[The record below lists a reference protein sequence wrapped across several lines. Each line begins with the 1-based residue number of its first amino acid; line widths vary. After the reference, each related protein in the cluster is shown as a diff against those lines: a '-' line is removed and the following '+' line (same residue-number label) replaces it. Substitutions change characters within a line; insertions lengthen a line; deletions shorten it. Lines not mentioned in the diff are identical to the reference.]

1 MHPRDGNTGIKHR
14 PSTKPAVGELV
25 GAYEDGFA
33 DGFIAGARHAEL
45 TMRDFGHFPRY
56 PARPQEAM
64 ARAVKHMTG
73 SEKKRV
79 GKKDP
84 KMARAL
90 RKANSMGRKKSGGFK
105 KGWSQGKIMRKAHQ
119 LRRRM

>member
-1 MHPRDGNTGIKHR
+1 MAEITMSLEEFLALTGGAG
-14 PSTKPAVGELV
+14 SKPASSSPSK
-25 GAYEDGFA
+25 
-33 DGFIAGARHAEL
+33 R
-45 TMRDFGHFPRY
+45 
-56 PARPQEAM
+56 
-64 ARAVKHMTG
+64 
-73 SEKKRV
+73 KRV

-105 KGWSQGKIMRKAHQ
+105 KGWSQGKIMKKAHQ